1 MKDGR
6 KNEMALILAIIKSPE
21 IEYNA
26 NSLAKLLGLSA
37 MGALKIARKLEAD
50 NILLSRKVGNA
61 KIYSIN
67 NENEYANQYI
77 KLLLKKEIEEAS
89 PYVKRWIREI
99 QKIKRAQGS
108 ILYGSVLK
116 KEKEAK
122 DIDVLLIVNKNS
134 FEAVKKQVEEI
145 NNLNEKKIHPLYQTK
160 EDLKKHIKEKNK
172 VILNA
177 LKGRMVSGEDTIL
190 QLLCP

>member
-6 KNEMALILAIIKSPE
+6 KNEMALILAILKSPE

-37 MGALKIARKLEAD
+37 MGALKIARKLEAE